1 MAAMGIIITPDFIP
15 HEYQVF
21 LVAFA
26 NIVLAWVF
34 NLIGIKWLPHLN
46 KFMVFFLNASAF
58 FIFVV
63 LLAKANPKAS
73 AYDALIKV
81 VNKTGWSS
89 DGFVFLLG
97 FLPGMLTVCLPD
109 ASAHMAEEVPRP
121 ERAVPL
127 VMFATSVLNALSGFI
142 MCIALVFCTVAPENL
157 AAPLGGMPIFQIAKD
172 AWNNFGWII
181 AVGVIMVIVPLNGTI
196 SIMTGGSRLLWSFAK
211 HNGIAG
217 GQFIGRTNETLQVP
231 VNAVLATGSLATLLS
246 LLVFGPST
254 VLNGIFGCSKL
265 TNGISY
271 FIPILLM
278 ARKNRK
284 ELPEGRYFNLG
295 KYGPFINILG
305 LCWLVLSLT
314 GVSLPTYYPV
324 TTSNMNW
331 STTVFAG
338 LFLLA
343 IGNWFIVR
351 DSYKVPR
358 PLHVEA
364 LHG

>member
-1 MAAMGIIITPDFIP
+1 MVAMGVVITPDYVP
-15 HEYQVF
+15 QEYQVF

-26 NIVLAWVF
+26 NIVLAWAF
-34 NLIGIKWLPHLN
+34 NLIGIKWLPHLT
-46 KFMVFFLNASAF
+46 KFMVFFLNGSAF
-58 FIFVV
+58 LIFVV
-63 LLAKANPKAS
+63 LLAKANPKQS

-81 VNKTGWSS
+81 INETGWSS
-89 DGFVFLLG
+89 DSYVFLLG

-121 ERAVPL
+121 ERTVPL
-127 VMFATSVLNALSGFI
+127 VMFATSVLNAVSGFI
-142 MCIALVFCTVAPENL
+142 MCITLAFCTVAPDNL

-181 AVGVIMVIVPLNGTI
+181 TMGVIMVIVPLNGTI
-196 SIMTGGSRLLWSFAK
+196 SIMTGGSRLLWSFSK

-217 GQFIGRTNETLQVP
+217 AQWVGHTNGNLQVP

-246 LLVFGPST
+246 LLLFGPST
-254 VLNGIFGCSKL
+254 VLNAIFGCSKL

-271 FIPILLM
+271 FIPIFFM
-278 ARKNRK
+278 AMKSRK

-305 LCWLVLSLT
+305 LCWLALSLT

-324 TTSNMNW
+324 TTTNMNW

-343 IGNWFIVR
+343 LGNWCVVR
-351 DSYKVPR
+351 GVYKVPR
-358 PLHVEA
+358 PLHVES